1 MIFDGVLRFVGVV
14 CLLSDLTLHLA
25 LHGGWSA
32 QPEQF
37 GVSHEKP

>member
-1 MIFDGVLRFVGVV
+1 MIFDGVLRFMRGG
-14 CLLSDLTLHLA
+14 LTSHWTLHLA